1 MSTLAV
7 NTIQAETGSTVTV
20 ASGHALD
27 ASNGI
32 SLPAGHVIQVKQTTL
47 ESSTDF
53 NSSGY
58 ATLMSVTITPKSSSS
73 KFLVIRRYRPPRPGR
88 WIRSLRRRG
97 HPLPH
102 CRSGRSESGHIS
114 HLAAR
119 YGASCR
125 PPAPPVSIAQPA
137 TRPSLRSLL
146 PRLRLY
152 RSHGLRAQ
160 RRTDGAP
167 SKPPHLHRENPPRTR
182 QPLAPTRPQTGACRA
197 NRPRSLYA

>member
-73 KFLVIRRYRPPRPGR
+73 KFLVMF
-88 WIRSLRRRG
+88 
-97 HPLPH
+97 
-102 CRSGRSESGHIS
+102 SGIVDSIGDSYFR
-114 HLAAR
+114 AR
-119 YGASCR
+119 FSRTVNAVQTVTYNNWAYGALNFGSSNQHGGGY
-125 PPAPPVSIAQPA
+125 AMNHLDSPA
-137 TRPSLRSLL
+137 TSDTITYNFDGQDPGNNATC
-146 PRLRLY
+146 RLNASGNSTLTVIEL
-152 RSHGLRAQ
+152 SG
-160 RRTDGAP
+160 
-167 SKPPHLHRENPPRTR
+167 
-182 QPLAPTRPQTGACRA
+182 
-197 NRPRSLYA
+197 